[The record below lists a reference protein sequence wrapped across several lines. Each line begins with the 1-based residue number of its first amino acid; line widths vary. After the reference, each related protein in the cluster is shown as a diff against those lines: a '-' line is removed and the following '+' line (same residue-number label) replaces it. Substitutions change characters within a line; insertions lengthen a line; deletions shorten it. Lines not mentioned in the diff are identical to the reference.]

1 MELLYD
7 NKIIVSI
14 CIGLFIAAIY
24 YNYNKVDKEK
34 NYKDYTILIFM
45 FVSIMI
51 YTILYKTQEN
61 VNDVM
66 GEIDVGEPDF

>member
-61 VNDVM
+61 INDVM

>member
-24 YNYNKVDKEK
+24 YNYNKVDKDK